1 MFGRKRRIY
10 RQGDVLLVEEPAP
23 PSQLEMAERVR
34 GRLVLAEGELTGHAH
49 VVDDVRA
56 SLAEVQHELFLLV
69 DDGAPV
75 ALRHE
80 EHDELRVAPGMY
92 RVVQQRQLDSLEG
105 YAPAP
110 VYD

>member
-23 PSQLEMAERVR
+23 PSRLETKARMR
-34 GRLVLAEGELTGHAH
+34 GPLVLAEGELTGHAH
-49 VVDDVRA
+49 VVDDQRA
-56 SLAEVQHELFLLV
+56 SLAEFPGEVFLV
-69 DDGAPV
+69 VEEGAPV

-80 EHDELRVAPGMY
+80 EHDELNVMPGVY

-105 YAPAP
+105 YSPAP

>member
-10 RQGDVLLVEEPAP
+10 RQGDVLLLEEPSP
-23 PSQLEMAERVR
+23 PSRLEVAARR

-49 VVDDVRA
+49 VVEDPRA
-56 SLAEVQHELFLLV
+56 RLAEIRDEVFLVV

-80 EHDELRVAPGMY
+80 EHDELKVEPGVY
-92 RVVQQRQLDSLEG
+92 RVVQQRQLDSFEG
-105 YAPAP
+105 YSPAP